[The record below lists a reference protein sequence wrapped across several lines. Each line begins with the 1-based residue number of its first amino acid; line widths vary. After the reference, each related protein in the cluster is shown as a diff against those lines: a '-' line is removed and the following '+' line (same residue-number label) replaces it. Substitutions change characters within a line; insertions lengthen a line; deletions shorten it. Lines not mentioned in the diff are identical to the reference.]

1 MYSEKNFTSFL
12 FRAGKSAGG
21 KVQAAGT
28 KVVFGGVAA
37 ARDEGHD
44 RARGSREQ
52 GADRGAAQ
60 DERGAGASRVGPAH
74 VRLQEAPRGGRQVP
88 GGCQGMP
95 EERSQVAIGSFL

>member
-1 MYSEKNFTSFL
+1 MKNFTNFL

-28 KVVFGGVAA
+28 KVVFGRVAA

-74 VRLQEAPRGGRQVP
+74 VRLQEAPRGGCQVP

-95 EERSQVAIGSFL
+95 EERSQVAIGSFF